1 MRPHQQQQAWWRM
14 VIWTWMVLRSV
25 TGFTTN
31 EQTQSTTLPRA
42 RSVAATA
49 TSNATTAKQLRRA
62 IGRSA
67 TSRRQ
72 VKAAK
77 ASTTSAHNHRA
88 NGVSTKSAMGIP
100 GQYIITF
107 HNDPNTAS
115 ANATILKVLG
125 DARDYL
131 MAQANQHG
139 NYTTPLQAD
148 DMAEIEWIYHTPAL
162 SGATVSGVW
171 STPLLAFLQAHA
183 SVESVEPVRIIL
195 YCMRYYWLIHGLDIG
210 RGGSWCI
217 PMVNQTVTDLSD
229 HALPPALVA
238 GCLGVAGFYQ
248 HGLRAI
254 VSAQLGLG
262 PH

>member
-1 MRPHQQQQAWWRM
+1 M

-25 TGFTTN
+25 TAFTAN
-31 EQTQSTTLPRA
+31 EQTQSTTLPRV
-42 RSVAATA
+42 RSAAATA
-49 TSNATTAKQLRRA
+49 TSNATTAKPLRRR

-88 NGVSTKSAMGIP
+88 NGVSTKSAMGVP

-131 MAQANQHG
+131 MAKAIKHG

-148 DMAEIEWIYHTPAL
+148 DMAEIEWIYHTPVL

-195 YCMRYYWLIHGLDIG
+195 YARYYWWIHVLDIG

-217 PMVNQTVTDLSD
+217 PMVNQTVTDISD
-229 HALPPALVA
+229 HALSPALVA
-238 GCLGVAGFYQ
+238 GCLGVAGFHQ

-262 PH
+262 SH